1 MNKRFGR
8 ESLAPA
14 PVREDRVD
22 VPQHGTEKSKTEMQ
36 NRREFLG
43 LTLAALAAEC
53 TVSSARPSAW
63 INDTAASTTA
73 NVLGENVP
81 RLPLE
86 KPLDWP
92 AMANAFHAYVADPSH
107 GIGRPRPDG
116 TQYFISALEGKNDGG
131 LTTFGPLVLGSILR
145 GENVSQVAPSL
156 AAYFSEAEGVFL
168 DGPGADLCEYWYM
181 MNVNALAFGI
191 IRTHFAGSPEWKSK
205 MRRSADRL
213 IQMAHQLHY
222 DFNDQGYDFKKEA
235 AFTHQDIYRQPDT
248 IGGYAYV
255 MLFAWEVLRDA
266 KYRDE
271 AREGMQR
278 YLAFAKNPWYEV
290 PSGAMAVLAAAR
302 LSAEGADV
310 DVAKALRF
318 LFDDKVGLMR
328 AGQWGGKEVNA
339 LMAGFSTEPPDQAYS
354 MESMVVLPYLLPVV
368 RYRPEFAAQIGRYT
382 LNVAANMR
390 WFFPEY
396 LPKENQSRPDLPAI
410 IPYERLSL
418 TEKGKTP
425 YATGD
430 FDGHRS
436 IYGGAYILW
445 LGELI
450 RPTADPFLLKL
461 DVSKSDFLDE
471 KSYPTFLYYNPQAL
485 AKSISLDVGHAPA
498 DLYDLQTQR
507 IVSHS
512 IVGKT
517 EIRVP
522 PGEARVLVQMPSG
535 LKRTVANGVVRF
547 GDIPVDYRTTP

>member
-1 MNKRFGR
+1 
-8 ESLAPA
+8 
-14 PVREDRVD
+14 
-22 VPQHGTEKSKTEMQ
+22 MQ
-36 NRREFLG
+36 TRREFLG
-43 LTLAALAAEC
+43 FTLAALAAEYAIASAQPF
-53 TVSSARPSAW
+53 SSITSATSAPAPS
-63 INDTAASTTA
+63 
-73 NVLGENVP
+73 NVLGDIVP
-81 RLPLE
+81 RMPSE

-92 AMANAFHAYVADPSH
+92 SMANAFHAYVADPSH
-107 GIGRPRPDG
+107 GIGRTRSDG

-145 GENVSQVAPSL
+145 GGDVSKVAPSL
-156 AAYFSEAEGVFL
+156 ASYFSEVEGVFL
-168 DGPGADLCEYWYM
+168 DGTGADLCEYWYM

-191 IRTHFAGSPEWKSK
+191 IRTHFRDSAEWKSK

-235 AFTHQDIYRQPDT
+235 AFTRQDIYRQPDT

-255 MLFAWEVLRDA
+255 MLFAWEVLRDR

-271 AREGMQR
+271 ALEGLRR

-302 LSAEGADV
+302 LSAHGADV
-310 DVAKALRF
+310 DVARALRF

-328 AGQWGGKEVNA
+328 AGQWGGKEVNG

-354 MESMVVLPYLLPVV
+354 METMVVLPYLLPVA
-368 RYRPEFAAQIGRYT
+368 RYHPEFAAQIGRYT

-396 LPKENQSRPDLPAI
+396 LAKENQSRPDLPAI
-410 IPYERLSL
+410 IPYERLSQ

-450 RPTADPFLLKL
+450 RPTSDPMLLQL

-471 KSYPTFLYYNPQAL
+471 KTYTTFLYYNPYPRER
-485 AKSISLDVGHAPA
+485 SISLDVGRVPA
-498 DLYDLQTQR
+498 DIYDLQSQR
-507 IVSHS
+507 FINYAA
-512 IVGKT
+512 VGKI
-517 EIRVP
+517 EFRVQ
-522 PGEARVLVQMPSG
+522 PGEARVIVQLPSG
-535 LKRTVANGVVRF
+535 LKRTVANGVAHY
-547 GDIPVDYRTTP
+547 GGIPVDYRPTP

>member
-1 MNKRFGR
+1 
-8 ESLAPA
+8 
-14 PVREDRVD
+14 
-22 VPQHGTEKSKTEMQ
+22 VPGM
-36 NRREFLG
+36 
-43 LTLAALAAEC
+43 
-53 TVSSARPSAW
+53 PS
-63 INDTAASTTA
+63 
-73 NVLGENVP
+73 
-81 RLPLE
+81 E

-92 AMANAFHAYVADPSH
+92 SMANAFQAYVSDPSH
-107 GIGRPRPDG
+107 GIGRTRPDG

-131 LTTFGPLVLGSILR
+131 LTTFGPLVLGRILR

-156 AAYFSEAEGVFL
+156 AAYFSEVEGVFL
-168 DGPGADLCEYWYM
+168 DGTGADLCEYWYM

-191 IRTHFAGSPEWKSK
+191 IRTHFRESAEWTSK

-213 IQMAHQLHY
+213 IQMARQLHY

-235 AFTHQDIYRQPDT
+235 AFTHKDIYRQPDT

-271 AREGMQR
+271 AQKGLQR
-278 YLAFAKNPWYEV
+278 YLAFAKNPWYED
-290 PSGAMAVLAAAR
+290 PSGAMAALAAAR
-302 LSAEGADV
+302 LSAQGANV
-310 DVAKALRF
+310 DVARALKF

-328 AGQWGGKEVNA
+328 AGLWGGKEVNG

-368 RYRPEFAAQIGRYT
+368 RYHPEFAAQIGRYT

-410 IPYERLSL
+410 IPYERLSQ
-418 TEKGKTP
+418 TENGKTP

-450 RPTADPFLLKL
+450 RPTGDPMILQL

-471 KSYPTFLYYNPQAL
+471 RTYPTFLYYNPQAHER
-485 AKSISLDVGHAPA
+485 SVSLDVGHAPV
-498 DLYDLQTQR
+498 DLYDLVSQR
-507 IVSHS
+507 IIRHAA
-512 IVGKT
+512 VGKI
-517 EIRVP
+517 EFRIQSS
-522 PGEARVLVQMPSG
+522 EAQVIVQLPAG
-535 LKRTVANGVVRF
+535 LKRTIVSGVVHY
-547 GDIPVDYRTTP
+547 GGVPVDYRTKPRG